1 MIQPTNHMKLKKK
14 NDKSVVASTLYNMGK
29 NRGNR
34 EREGVI
40 WVGERYWTEK
50 GGGEGSGIEVSGE

>member
-14 NDKSVVASTLYNMGK
+14 NDKSVVASTLYNMEK

-40 WVGERYWTEK
+40 WVGERYWTEN
-50 GGGEGSGIEVSGE
+50 GGRGRIRY